1 MYFLHVGERKGT
13 TKLPTGSKSN
23 QISMFLSSFLD
34 SRLIKIF
41 KNYLAIVTMFN
52 TFS

>member
-1 MYFLHVGERKGT
+1 MYFLHVGERKGK
-13 TKLPTGSKSN
+13 TKMPTGTKSN
-23 QISMFLSSFLD
+23 QISMFLASFLD

-41 KNYLAIVTMFN
+41 KNYLAIVTKFK